1 MYCHPHLW
9 DQCCLLSTIQMTVG
23 VAEFTDIA
31 LFCNVLCREGAQS
44 IMVYLGRLLHQR
56 VNLGL
61 KSG

>member
-1 MYCHPHLW
+1 
-9 DQCCLLSTIQMTVG
+9 MTVA
-23 VAEFTDIA
+23 VAEFKDIA

-44 IMVYLGRLLHQR
+44 IMVYLGGLLHQM